1 MSTQNEGSAQVFGI
15 VGDDI
20 RDWKTRQ
27 LPAASALAG
36 PGFRAEAAEIW
47 CEAIGRAVATGR
59 LPASRGQAAMRAV
72 SEWRAAREA
81 GVLEDQIEELEEMV
95 GSAGR
100 TK

>member
-1 MSTQNEGSAQVFGI
+1 
-15 VGDDI
+15 
-20 RDWKTRQ
+20 
-27 LPAASALAG
+27 
-36 PGFRAEAAEIW
+36 
-47 CEAIGRAVATGR
+47 
-59 LPASRGQAAMRAV
+59 MRAV